1 MLTRSFNTKVEGQLA
16 TLLDRQQSLQTS
28 IPAAID
34 IYQKDTQA
42 RIVAQTKS
50 LICLQGDTP
59 DDILTRLKRIE
70 NGDVH
75 QRRSLSRAI
84 GAVESLS
91 AAVHSNQSKL
101 HDRLDSLEAIMQ
113 RSTTLESPQDL
124 TGSDAIC
131 RAVRAEMRNI
141 MLSLADDVAGSET
154 WRKDLFKNTVD
165 SVADQ
170 IGRDLQ
176 FSKLHAE
183 SSSSH
188 SQQTTDESF
197 SAPWDTSNKNSFTK
211 KPHRQ
216 LVQHRIWTYKCSFGS
231 ITFRLT
237 TLKYL
242 TIFSTRRITKITAT
256 FIPSLKL
263 NLRGL
268 SSMFSFQSDHA
279 GFYGIEPTF
288 RIVNVIPEDGLIWT
302 SIRRND
308 IAQIQR
314 LFVERLASPFDVD
327 QEGYTVLHVSSFVF
341 PSIEYIL

>member
-1 MLTRSFNTKVEGQLA
+1 LQESIPYRYSIDSSPPLAFAPSKSEPRPDRLNGTLTERFERNINRASPLFKKRFPSQWLTHEGHTQSMLTRSFNTKVEGQLA

-42 RIVAQTKS
+42 HIVAQTKS
-50 LICLQGDTP
+50 LICLQGDAP

-70 NGDVH
+70 NGDVR
-75 QRRSLSRAI
+75 QPRSLSRAI

-197 SAPWDTSNKNSFTK
+197 SAPWDTSNKNTFTE
-211 KPHRQ
+211 KPRRQ
-216 LVQHRIWTYKCSFGS
+216 LVQQRIWTHKCSFGS
-231 ITFRLT
+231 IAFRLT

-242 TIFSTRRITKITAT
+242 TIFSTRRITKSRR
-256 FIPSLKL
+256 PSYHL
-263 NLRGL
+263 
-268 SSMFSFQSDHA
+268 
-279 GFYGIEPTF
+279 
-288 RIVNVIPEDGLIWT
+288 
-302 SIRRND
+302 
-308 IAQIQR
+308 
-314 LFVERLASPFDVD
+314 
-327 QEGYTVLHVSSFVF
+327 
-341 PSIEYIL
+341 

>member
-42 RIVAQTKS
+42 HIVAQTKS

-91 AAVHSNQSKL
+91 ATVHSSQSKL
-101 HDRLDSLEAIMQ
+101 HDRLNSLEAIMQ

-154 WRKDLFKNTVD
+154 WRKDLFTIRLILLLTRLEEIYNSQNFMPRVRRL
-165 SVADQ
+165 
-170 IGRDLQ
+170 IL
-176 FSKLHAE
+176 SKRRTRASLLYGTHPTRIHSLKSHTANWYNNE
-183 SSSSH
+183 FGLTNARLAPSH
-188 SQQTTDESF
+188 SD
-197 SAPWDTSNKNSFTK
+197 
-211 KPHRQ
+211 
-216 LVQHRIWTYKCSFGS
+216 
-231 ITFRLT
+231 
-237 TLKYL
+237 
-242 TIFSTRRITKITAT
+242 
-256 FIPSLKL
+256 
-263 NLRGL
+263 
-268 SSMFSFQSDHA
+268 
-279 GFYGIEPTF
+279 
-288 RIVNVIPEDGLIWT
+288 
-302 SIRRND
+302 
-308 IAQIQR
+308 
-314 LFVERLASPFDVD
+314 
-327 QEGYTVLHVSSFVF
+327 
-341 PSIEYIL
+341 